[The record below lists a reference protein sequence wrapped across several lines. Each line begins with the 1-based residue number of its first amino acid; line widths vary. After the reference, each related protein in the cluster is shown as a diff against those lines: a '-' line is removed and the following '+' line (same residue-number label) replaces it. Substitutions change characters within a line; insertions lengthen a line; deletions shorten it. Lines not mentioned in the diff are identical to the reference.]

1 MLRVQHIE
9 LSHVMN
15 SQYALAIVIALL
27 LSLSWLISI
36 AILSPCYFQFF
47 VVYSSWYLNAYRL
60 NLHLAWSGETS
71 DDYWLCVYFAMQILF
86 GAILC
91 QHGHNSLKQW
101 NSNIAA
107 VHKNLLKMIIIPP
120 KIHRTK
126 KNNSGGLSSNIN
138 HLGDKL
144 WELKIWFRVKLIQC

>member
-1 MLRVQHIE
+1 MTLIGECYAFNTSNYLMLWTPK
-9 LSHVMN
+9 M
-15 SQYALAIVIALL
+15 LL
-27 LSLSWLISI
+27 LLLLRCCCRSVGWFRLLYCHR
-36 AILSPCYFQFF
+36 AIFSFF

-126 KNNSGGLSSNIN
+126 KITAVA
-138 HLGDKL
+138 
-144 WELKIWFRVKLIQC
+144 WVQI